1 MKKITFIL
9 CGMLLLSS
17 PVAAQTTTSCDIFAD
32 TMTKR
37 IIRIFHDN
45 SRNEK
50 QKQQALS
57 ILFQEAVDTDW
68 IGKFVLGR
76 FWKDAT
82 DEEKRQYLEKY
93 RAYLTRNYVSK
104 FDDDTGLSVDDIKLT
119 TITSAGTNQ
128 FEAKSL
134 IKRKGEEDVH
144 ADYLLDDSSSKCQVH
159 DIKIEGVS
167 LLATQRSEFQTLA
180 GSSGV
185 KGVISAMEKQLK
197 SQE

>member
-1 MKKITFIL
+1 MKRITAIL
-9 CGMLLLSS
+9 CGMILTLSS
-17 PVAAQTTTSCDIFAD
+17 PAIAQNVSSCDNFAD

-37 IIRIFHDN
+37 VLAIFHDT
-45 SRNEK
+45 SQNEQ
-50 QKQQALS
+50 QKRQALS
-57 ILFQEAVDTDW
+57 TLFQEAVDTDW
-68 IGKFVLGR
+68 IGKFVLGH

-104 FDDDTGLSVDDIKLT
+104 FDDDTGFGVDDIKV
-119 TITSAGTNQ
+119 TSIAPSEAKQ

-134 IKRKGEEDVH
+134 IQRKGEEDVH
-144 ADYLLDDSSSKCQVH
+144 VDYLFDQSSPKCQVH

-167 LLATQRSEFQTLA
+167 LLATQRSEFGALA

-185 KGVISAMEKQLK
+185 KGVIAAMEKQLNN
-197 SQE
+197 

>member
-1 MKKITFIL
+1 MKKLYYFL

-17 PVAAQTTTSCDIFAD
+17 PVAAQIGSSCDGFAD
-32 TMTKR
+32 TMTKSV
-37 IIRIFHDN
+37 ISIFHDT
-45 SRNEK
+45 SQSEQ
-50 QKQQALS
+50 QKRQALS
-57 ILFQEAVDTDW
+57 GLFQEAVDTDW

-76 FWKDAT
+76 FWKNAT

-119 TITSAGTNQ
+119 SITPSGSNQ

-144 ADYLLDDSSSKCQVH
+144 ADYLLDGSSSKCQVH

-180 GSSGV
+180 G
-185 KGVISAMEKQLK
+185 
-197 SQE
+197 